1 MGETTQTRLGL
12 LVALAV
18 TAVAAGCGI
27 REHNY
32 HPILGTDPP
41 PNPGN
46 PDPGGTGGNPGSA
59 GGSGGNPSTGTG
71 GSSSQ
76 GGSRAGSGGSSA
88 GGRGGSGGGAG
99 GGGNTSPD
107 ARTSP
112 PDTTAAP
119 PGSINIAGT
128 IVPKEKAIVILH
140 FGHSNMLGHGATP
153 EELRPFFFSPQPQL
167 WAYRGNGNFVQAVEP
182 LSSGGRS
189 RSTAGPG
196 MGLLRAAAVR
206 APKDVHVIS
215 IGLGVGSAT
224 TQDWSK
230 GGLYYGNVVNLAAQ
244 LRGRVTFGAAAIML
258 GITDRH
264 LPLAQQGGFADRLA
278 KIAADLRADLATPD
292 LPILHTDY
300 EMESTGDLGPD
311 SEVGLRFIP
320 QMRSLP
326 ERIAR
331 CALVPTDGLG
341 MQDDH
346 HFDMAGQKDWSDR
359 AMQILVDRAWA
370 PWPKP

>member
-1 MGETTQTRLGL
+1 MQTTTHRRLTL
-12 LVALAV
+12 LVTLALAA
-18 TAVAAGCGI
+18 TAAACGI
-27 REHNY
+27 QEHNAQ
-32 HPILGTDPP
+32 PMTSPVPP
-41 PNPGN
+41 PLDPGS
-46 PDPGGTGGNPGSA
+46 PDPGTGGAPGGTGGNPGSA
-59 GGSGGNPSTGTG
+59 GAG
-71 GSSSQ
+71 GSAGQ
-76 GGSRAGSGGSSA
+76 GGSRGGSGGAA
-88 GGRGGSGGGAG
+88 GGAGRGGSGGSSTAGSSGGA
-99 GGGNTSPD
+99 PD
-107 ARTSP
+107 M
-112 PDTTAAP
+112 AP
-119 PGSINIAGT
+119 AMPANAVSIAGT
-128 IVPKEKAIVILH
+128 VVPREKAIVILH
-140 FGHSNMLGHGATP
+140 FGHSNMLGHGARP

-167 WAYRGNGNFVQAVEP
+167 WAYRGNGNFVQALEP

-196 MGLLRAAAVR
+196 MGLLRAAAAR
-206 APKDVHVIS
+206 APQDVHFIS

-244 LRGRVTFGAAAIML
+244 LRGRVTFGAAVIML

-278 KIAADLRADLATPD
+278 KIAADLRADLGTPD
-292 LPILHTDY
+292 LAILHTDY
-300 EMESTGDLGPD
+300 EMESTGELGPE

-320 QMRSLP
+320 QIRSLP

-331 CALVPTDGLG
+331 CAVVPTDGLG

-359 AMQILVDRAWA
+359 AMQILVDRKWA
-370 PWPKP
+370 PW

>member
-1 MGETTQTRLGL
+1 MGETTRTRRGL
-12 LVALAV
+12 LAALAV
-18 TAVAAGCGI
+18 AALAAGCGI

-32 HPILGTDPP
+32 HPIVGTDPP
-41 PNPGN
+41 PDPGN
-46 PDPGGTGGNPGSA
+46 PDPGTGGSSSSA
-59 GGSGGNPSTGTG
+59 GGSGGNPSTGSG

-76 GGSRAGSGGSSA
+76 GGSRAGNGGS
-88 GGRGGSGGGAG
+88 GGRGGSGGGT
-99 GGGNTSPD
+99 TSPD
-107 ARTSP
+107 ARPGT
-112 PDTTAAP
+112 PDVTAAP

-167 WAYRGNGNFVQAVEP
+167 WAYRGNGNFIQAVEP

-196 MGLLRAAAVR
+196 MGLLRAAAMR
-206 APKDVHVIS
+206 APKDVHFIS

-244 LRGRVTFGAAAIML
+244 LRGRVTFGAAVIML

-359 AMQILVDRAWA
+359 AMQILVDRKWA
-370 PWPKP
+370 PW